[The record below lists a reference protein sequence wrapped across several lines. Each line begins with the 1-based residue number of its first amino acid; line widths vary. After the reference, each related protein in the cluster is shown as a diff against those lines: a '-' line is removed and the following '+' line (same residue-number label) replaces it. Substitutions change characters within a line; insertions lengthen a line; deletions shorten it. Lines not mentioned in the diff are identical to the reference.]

1 MSEAAAPTET
11 SFGFKKRNIKKPAF
25 RRKQE
30 SSEESGKSNILKIKQ
45 SLLNIYFNTYF
56 QMPLKVTKN
65 KVPVLQ
71 Q

>member
-45 SLLNIYFNTYF
+45 TLLNI
-56 QMPLKVTKN
+56 
-65 KVPVLQ
+65 
-71 Q
+71 